1 MTFGGDGFWRVV
13 GQQGQDEVNG
23 LVREAFD
30 GGINFFDTANV
41 YSNGLSEQMLGQA
54 VRDLGLRR
62 DELVIAT
69 KAHGRVS
76 DLLGPNA
83 TPTELAEKDRREKA
97 KNINGQSRKHL
108 FDAVD
113 ASLKR
118 LGLDHID
125 LYQTHG
131 WDPITPIEETV
142 DVLADIVKSGRV
154 RYVGFCNLSAWQAMK
169 AVAIAEARGLPR
181 FESAQMYYTIAGR
194 DLEREVV
201 PMAQDQGL
209 AILPWSPLA
218 GGLLSGKFS
227 RDGGPDGSR
236 RATFDFPPVDRER
249 AFACVDAMKPMAAAR
264 DVSVARIALAWLL
277 HKPWVTSVIIG
288 AKTTPQLHDN
298 LGATAVKLTTEEL
311 AALDAVSALP
321 VEYPGWM
328 LERMGADRRNQVA

>member
-1 MTFGGDGFWRVV
+1 
-13 GQQGQDEVNG
+13 
-23 LVREAFD
+23 
-30 GGINFFDTANV
+30 
-41 YSNGLSEQMLGQA
+41 
-54 VRDLGLRR
+54 
-62 DELVIAT
+62 
-69 KAHGRVS
+69 
-76 DLLGPNA
+76 
-83 TPTELAEKDRREKA
+83 
-97 KNINGQSRKHL
+97 
-108 FDAVD
+108 
-113 ASLKR
+113 
-118 LGLDHID
+118 
-125 LYQTHG
+125 
-131 WDPITPIEETV
+131 
-142 DVLADIVKSGRV
+142 
-154 RYVGFCNLSAWQAMK
+154 MK

-218 GGLLSGKFS
+218 GGFLSGKFS

-249 AFACVDAMKPMAAAR
+249 AFACVDAMKPMADAR

-298 LGATAVKLTTEEL
+298 LGATAVKLTAEEL

-328 LERMGADRRNQVA
+328 LERMGADRRGQVA